1 MLMEPSV
8 HVSKI
13 MLDGGKNEREGNIMV
28 GGKPVCDDG
37 SERYGN
43 AVAQVVCRFISFWPK
58 IIINIFLIICNQKFT
73 MKIMFFAKGAW
84 VQWRPIYQRI
94 TLRPSLRWLYDGWS
108 QVQGHRGEAS
118 RLPSYDRGW
127 LSRERRTGG
136 DLHAENG
143 GSGHPAFPNR
153 HRNER

>member
-43 AVAQVVCRFISFWPK
+43 AVAQVVCRFIFFWPK
-58 IIINIFLIICNQKFT
+58 IIIY
-73 MKIMFFAKGAW
+73 
-84 VQWRPIYQRI
+84 IYI
-94 TLRPSLRWLYDGWS
+94 
-108 QVQGHRGEAS
+108 
-118 RLPSYDRGW
+118 
-127 LSRERRTGG
+127 
-136 DLHAENG
+136 
-143 GSGHPAFPNR
+143 
-153 HRNER
+153 

>member
-1 MLMEPSV
+1 
-8 HVSKI
+8 

-58 IIINIFLIICNQKFT
+58 IIINIFLIISNQKFT

-94 TLRPSLRWLYDGWS
+94 TLRPSLR
-108 QVQGHRGEAS
+108 
-118 RLPSYDRGW
+118 
-127 LSRERRTGG
+127 
-136 DLHAENG
+136 
-143 GSGHPAFPNR
+143 
-153 HRNER
+153 